1 MPDSRNDHGKGG
13 KMQRNEK
20 QKLKSSCQ
28 NAGPWHEHSIQNTT
42 NEIRWEKNGTSY
54 HKDVKSMMTEKI
66 K

>member
-1 MPDSRNDHGKGG
+1 
-13 KMQRNEK
+13 MQRNEK

-54 HKDVKSMMTEKI
+54 HKDVKSIMTEKI